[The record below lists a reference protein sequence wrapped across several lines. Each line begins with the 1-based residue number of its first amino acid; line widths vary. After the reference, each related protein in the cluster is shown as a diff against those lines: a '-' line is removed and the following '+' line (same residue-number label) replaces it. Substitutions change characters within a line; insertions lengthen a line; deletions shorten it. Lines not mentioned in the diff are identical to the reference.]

1 MNETIVFGASGQ
13 LGHCIKVVCERL
25 GITDIVFPAED
36 AANILDLE
44 KLEKLFVDYQP
55 AYIINCAAYT
65 AVDKAEDDVDLA
77 RKINKDGA
85 ANIAKL
91 CKQYG
96 AALIHVSTDFVFEG
110 NVPRLLNEDDV
121 AKPISI
127 YGLTKL
133 EGEQDIVAIMG
144 EYYILRTSWLYSEYG
159 NNFVKTMRKL
169 GTERGKLSIISDQV
183 GTPTYAIDL
192 AGAIMAIITSG
203 KAAYGIYHFS
213 NEGVTS
219 WYDFAKAIFDLS
231 DINVDLSPIKTSE
244 YPTKAI
250 RPPFS
255 VMDKSK
261 IKSTFDIK
269 IPYWRDSLIECIK
282 AL

>member
-96 AALIHVSTDFVFEG
+96 AALIHC
-110 NVPRLLNEDDV
+110 
-121 AKPISI
+121 I
-127 YGLTKL
+127 Y
-133 EGEQDIVAIMG
+133 
-144 EYYILRTSWLYSEYG
+144 R
-159 NNFVKTMRKL
+159 F
-169 GTERGKLSIISDQV
+169 
-183 GTPTYAIDL
+183 
-192 AGAIMAIITSG
+192 
-203 KAAYGIYHFS
+203 
-213 NEGVTS
+213 
-219 WYDFAKAIFDLS
+219 
-231 DINVDLSPIKTSE
+231 
-244 YPTKAI
+244 
-250 RPPFS
+250 
-255 VMDKSK
+255 
-261 IKSTFDIK
+261 
-269 IPYWRDSLIECIK
+269 CI
-282 AL
+282 